1 MSHLGRS
8 SLNESLCPCCDD
20 FAIEGYRVKVSLLDP
35 CRDPE
40 PPGWEEFRQAEG
52 LSAIWAY
59 DVIAASSEDSWAR
72 PLLALCHD
80 DGRVVGMVGAVYI
93 GLRRPHSSRAPRPRR
108 EPIVLDVRLPGHSNG
123 PTWHFGADVP
133 AETRRSLLARFERAA
148 ARLLGWGLAGVLYRM
163 VDVPQLSLVARRGAI
178 TRDSPGS
185 TFLRLTWP
193 TTEGWISSLSKNRR
207 KTLRRQITAI
217 AQAGDLE
224 VREGSKRDDLDPA
237 EMAELNRVHTARLA
251 ARFDPRPPLPPAYFG
266 SLLPRDDVSV
276 ISYHSAQRL
285 LAFGIVYE
293 HPTAPVSGPWAALRP
308 EEGGRKDLYFDV
320 HARIV
325 RRAIDA
331 GGQRV
336 LFGRGRVEIK
346 TSLGFEYVPLKLVA
360 VPRWAM
366 G

>member
-1 MSHLGRS
+1 MNLS
-8 SLNESLCPCCDD
+8 
-20 FAIEGYRVKVSLLDP
+20 VLDP

-52 LSAIWAY
+52 LTAIWAY
-59 DVIAASSEDSWAR
+59 DVIAASSQGSWAR
-72 PLLALCHD
+72 PLLGVFHD
-80 DGRVVGMVGAVYI
+80 GGRVVGVVGAVYI
-93 GLRRPHSSRAPRPRR
+93 GLRRPASGRMPRPRR
-108 EPIVLDVRLPGHSNG
+108 EPLVLDVRLPGHSNE

-133 AETRRSLLARFERAA
+133 PEVRRSLLSQFERAA
-148 ARLLGWGLAGVLYRM
+148 ARLLGWGLAGVVYRM
-163 VDVPQLSLVARRGAI
+163 VDEPHLPLVARRSAI

-185 TFLRLTWP
+185 TLLRLTWS

-207 KTLRRQITAI
+207 KTLRRQITSI
-217 AQAGDLE
+217 AQAGDLD
-224 VREGSKRDDLDPA
+224 VREGRTRLDLDPV
-237 EMAELNRVHTARLA
+237 EMAELNRRHTARLA
-251 ARFDPRPPLPPAYFG
+251 ARFDPRAPLPPAYFD
-266 SLLPRDDVSV
+266 SLLRRDDVSV
-276 ISYHSAQRL
+276 ISYHSAERL

-293 HPTAPVSGPWAALRP
+293 HPISPVSGPWAALRP

-331 GGQRV
+331 GAKQV

-346 TSLGFEYVPLKLVA
+346 TSLGFEYVPMRFVV